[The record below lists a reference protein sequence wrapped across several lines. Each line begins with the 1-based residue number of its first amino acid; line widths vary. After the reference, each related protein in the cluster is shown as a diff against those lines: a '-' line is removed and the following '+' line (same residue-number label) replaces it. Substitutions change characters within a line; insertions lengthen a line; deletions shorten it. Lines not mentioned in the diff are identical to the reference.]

1 MIKKILLIIVSLVL
15 FVPLTY
21 SDYQPNIDDE
31 VKLYNFTRDILLRL
45 EKYENTEE
53 LQKTIQN
60 KMLELSGGSKKNSV
74 NIIINYRKNIE
85 VFVNMELNLFI
96 II

>member
-15 FVPLTY
+15 FIPLTY
-21 SDYQPNIDDE
+21 SDYQANIDDE

-60 KMLELSGGSKKNSV
+60 KMLELSGGSKKNFGKYY
-74 NIIINYRKNIE
+74 NKLQKKY
-85 VFVNMELNLFI
+85 
-96 II
+96 